1 MQEKEDKKGFLQSFT
16 GKFKKISL
24 DDEPD
29 ELMLKYGD
37 IKLKGPG
44 DGEGQS
50 GIHAARTSFFFS
62 ENRDE
67 PSPKAGDR
75 PEIGMTQEISGILD
89 AIKQGRGPSS
99 QQNKPK
105 AAEDTG
111 KKQAAQELKPIGV
124 TQEVNG
130 ILEALGR
137 SNKISQPEQPEEPV
151 RAQTWTPKKEE
162 FSQAFEKIKNEKENA
177 SQPENPQFGTQEIAR
192 IISEVTGERAET
204 IRPVELIPEKE
215 EQPAPIPQE
224 ELPGQLPPEN
234 ESGLPEEAEYEE
246 GLEEPD
252 GGEEYGQEPE
262 DEQKPKLGFG
272 RRLKAFFKNLV
283 TLPEAQQG
291 EDPFAEDD
299 WEEARI
305 PEEVPA
311 QEAVWADDE
320 EEDFSIRPELF
331 FQDDQEEASRN
342 QPERAN

>member
-44 DGEGQS
+44 GGEGQS

-67 PSPKAGDR
+67 QSPKAGDR

-137 SNKISQPEQPEEPV
+137 SNKIS
-151 RAQTWTPKKEE
+151 
-162 FSQAFEKIKNEKENA
+162 
-177 SQPENPQFGTQEIAR
+177 
-192 IISEVTGERAET
+192 
-204 IRPVELIPEKE
+204 
-215 EQPAPIPQE
+215 
-224 ELPGQLPPEN
+224 
-234 ESGLPEEAEYEE
+234 
-246 GLEEPD
+246 
-252 GGEEYGQEPE
+252 
-262 DEQKPKLGFG
+262 
-272 RRLKAFFKNLV
+272 
-283 TLPEAQQG
+283 
-291 EDPFAEDD
+291 
-299 WEEARI
+299 
-305 PEEVPA
+305 
-311 QEAVWADDE
+311 
-320 EEDFSIRPELF
+320 
-331 FQDDQEEASRN
+331 
-342 QPERAN
+342 

>member
-44 DGEGQS
+44 GGEGQS

-89 AIKQGRGPSS
+89 AIKQGRGPSA

-111 KKQAAQELKPIGV
+111 KKQAVQELKPIGV

-137 SNKISQPEQPEEPV
+137 SNKISQPEQSEEP
-151 RAQTWTPKKEE
+151 REGSDLDA
-162 FSQAFEKIKNEKENA
+162 EK
-177 SQPENPQFGTQEIAR
+177 GG
-192 IISEVTGERAET
+192 V
-204 IRPVELIPEKE
+204 
-215 EQPAPIPQE
+215 
-224 ELPGQLPPEN
+224 LPG
-234 ESGLPEEAEYEE
+234 
-246 GLEEPD
+246 
-252 GGEEYGQEPE
+252 
-262 DEQKPKLGFG
+262 
-272 RRLKAFFKNLV
+272 V
-283 TLPEAQQG
+283 
-291 EDPFAEDD
+291 
-299 WEEARI
+299 
-305 PEEVPA
+305 
-311 QEAVWADDE
+311 
-320 EEDFSIRPELF
+320 
-331 FQDDQEEASRN
+331 
-342 QPERAN
+342 